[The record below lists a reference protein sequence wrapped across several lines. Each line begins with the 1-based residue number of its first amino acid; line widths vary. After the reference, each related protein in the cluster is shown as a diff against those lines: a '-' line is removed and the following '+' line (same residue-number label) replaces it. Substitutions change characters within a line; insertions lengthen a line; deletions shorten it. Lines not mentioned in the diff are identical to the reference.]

1 MPRQP
6 RKLVIADKEQPFY
19 SKILSAMKSKPIYT
33 SIIILTIF
41 ACILL
46 VFVFFKTS
54 VESPT
59 QNITNID
66 HQFESQLEKQREL
79 VRSLE
84 KENLILENNLRTL
97 EKRTQAHT
105 ELLKRMCEYIIVIT
119 VDKKIIPRQCL
130 PEYKWGREEYGN

>member
-66 HQFESQLEKQREL
+66 HQFESQMEKQREL
-79 VRSLE
+79 IRSLE

>member
-6 RKLVIADKEQPFY
+6 RKPVIAKIEEPIY
-19 SKILSAMKSKPIYT
+19 LKILSIMKSKPIYT
-33 SIIILTIF
+33 SIIILTIL

-46 VFVFFKTS
+46 AIVFFKTS
-54 VESPT
+54 IESPK
-59 QNITNID
+59 QNITNVD
-66 HQFESQLEKQREL
+66 HQIELQLEKHREL
-79 VRSLE
+79 VLTLE
-84 KENLILENNLRTL
+84 KENSILENNLKTL

>member
-6 RKLVIADKEQPFY
+6 RKPVIAKIEEPIY
-19 SKILSAMKSKPIYT
+19 LKILSIMKSKPIYT
-33 SIIILTIF
+33 SIIILTIL

-66 HQFESQLEKQREL
+66 HQFESQLEKQRESI
-79 VRSLE
+79 RSLE

-119 VDKKIIPRQCL
+119 VDKKIVPRQCL

>member
-6 RKLVIADKEQPFY
+6 RKPVIAKIEEPIY
-19 SKILSAMKSKPIYT
+19 LKILSIMKSKPIYT
-33 SIIILTIF
+33 SIIILTIL

-46 VFVFFKTS
+46 AIVFFKTS
-54 VESPT
+54 IESPK
-59 QNITNID
+59 QNITNVD
-66 HQFESQLEKQREL
+66 HQIELQLEKQREL
-79 VRSLE
+79 VITLE
-84 KENLILENNLRTL
+84 KENSILENNLKTL

>member
-79 VRSLE
+79 IRSLE

>member
-19 SKILSAMKSKPIYT
+19 SKILSAMKSKLIYT

-79 VRSLE
+79 IRLLE

>member
-130 PEYKWGREEYGN
+130 PEYKWSREEYGN

>member
-19 SKILSAMKSKPIYT
+19 SKILSAMIFKPIYT

-66 HQFESQLEKQREL
+66 HQFETQLEKQREL
-79 VRSLE
+79 IRLLE

-119 VDKKIIPRQCL
+119 VDKKIVPRQCL